1 MIAHLDHISL
11 EHAVNQAELFG
22 AHDPFFSNYHNFL
35 SLAEYPG
42 KGEKEKRHGYRRGVG
57 GDGWHAG
64 ERAIQHT
71 LLGDRERP
79 RDNPTFHGLAPSY
92 GYRVQNSPLVA
103 FGTLDRAGRPWTT
116 IWGGEAGFCRP
127 VAQGVLGVRGATVD
141 ARYDPVLGALFGGG
155 EGDEDGGIQ
164 DGEVVRPEGGKVMSG
179 LSIDLETRDRVK
191 LAGRLV
197 AGAVSLTAQDGALAD
212 LQMAFQVTESL
223 GNCPKYLN
231 KKHIVPHVPRPQLVS
246 QGQDLPLPD
255 EAIELVHKA
264 DLFFIS
270 SKHGIANNEIE
281 AESMDTNHRG
291 GPAGL
296 LRVFRNDASSEGGVA
311 LVYPEY
317 SGNRLYQTLGNLQT
331 DPAVGLAI
339 PDFETGDVL
348 YLTGRASIL
357 VGDKAAAYLPRC
369 KLALRIDVQEHRFV
383 RDGLP
388 FRGSVIDYSP
398 YNPPVRRLVTERDPL
413 GGASSS
419 TDEAGLGT
427 ARLVARE
434 EITPTIS
441 RYVFQLSLSPN
452 RATTP
457 ASHHPQT
464 PLWHPGQHVT
474 LDFGPELDHGW
485 SHMRDDDPQSLNDDF
500 VRTFTISSTTTT
512 IPPSDIPIEFEITA
526 RRHGPATGL
535 LAKWNLR
542 VPLSLPV
549 LGFGGEEA
557 FRLPILA
564 QAVAENSGEE
574 NSERKTTSIFVAG
587 GVGITPLMA
596 QAKGVLQ
603 STSLSGY
610 GRGGDE
616 TPLLPLKVLWS
627 LRGEDLGLAVKVI
640 ERDPGLGKDGV
651 TTLFVTGSSSNDDS
665 GGAKEVAEQQ
675 QQKLNIA
682 RLEEMGVVIKTGR
695 MERDDVLGIA
705 AGGKRR
711 FFCCTGPEL
720 MKRLLQWTE
729 GEDVVFESFQY

>member
-1 MIAHLDHISL
+1 MAT
-11 EHAVNQAELFG
+11 AVASG
-22 AHDPFFSNYHNFL
+22 
-35 SLAEYPG
+35 
-42 KGEKEKRHGYRRGVG
+42 G

-71 LLGDRERP
+71 LLGDRDRP

-103 FGTLDRAGRPWTT
+103 FGALDRAGRPWTT

-127 VAQGVLGVRGATVD
+127 VAQGVLGVRGAAVD
-141 ARYDPVLGALFGGG
+141 ARHDPVLNALLGGDG
-155 EGDEDGGIQ
+155 DGGIQ
-164 DGEVVRPEGGKVMSG
+164 DDEVVRPEGGKVMSG

-231 KKHIVPHVPRPQLVS
+231 KKHIVPHIPRPQLMS
-246 QGQDLPLPD
+246 QGLHLALSD
-255 EAIELVHKA
+255 EAIELVYKA

-270 SKHGIANNEIE
+270 SKHGATSNGSET
-281 AESMDTNHRG
+281 ESMDTNHRG

-296 LRVFRNDASSEGGVA
+296 LRVFRNESGASSDEGVA

-317 SGNRLYQTLGNLQT
+317 SGNRLYQTLGNLQM

-357 VGDKAAAYLPRC
+357 VGDKAAAYLPRS
-369 KLALRIDVQEHRFV
+369 KLAVRIDVQEHRFV
-383 RDGLP
+383 KDGLP

-398 YNPPVRRLVTERDPL
+398 YNPPARRLVTEKALP
-413 GGASSS
+413 GGGSN
-419 TDEAGLGT
+419 TDEAGLCT

-452 RATTP
+452 YAATTP
-457 ASHHPQT
+457 VNHSQA

-500 VRTFTISSTTTT
+500 VRTFTISSST
-512 IPPSDIPIEFEITA
+512 IPPSPPSSFSSDPIEFEITS
-526 RRHGPATGL
+526 RRHGPSTGL

-542 VPLSLPV
+542 VPLELPV

-557 FRLPILA
+557 FRLPMLT
-564 QAVAENSGEE
+564 QAAENRGEE
-574 NSERKTTSIFVAG
+574 NPAHKTTSIFVAG

-596 QAKGVLQ
+596 QAQGVL
-603 STSLSGY
+603 SSLSDY
-610 GRGGDE
+610 GGGD
-616 TPLLPLKVLWS
+616 TPLPLKVLWS
-627 LRGEDLGLAVKVI
+627 LRREDLALAVKVV
-640 ERDPGLGKDGV
+640 EKDPGLGKNGA
-651 TTLFVTGSSSNDDS
+651 TTLFVTGSPGGGGS
-665 GGAKEVAEQQ
+665 GGTKETAEQQ
-675 QQKLNIA
+675 HQQKLDMA
-682 RLEEMGVVIKTGR
+682 RLEEMGVVVKTGR
-695 MERDDVLGIA
+695 MERDDVLGATA
-705 AGGKRR
+705 AGGRKRR

-720 MKRLLQWTE
+720 VKRLLQWTE

>member
-1 MIAHLDHISL
+1 MAT
-11 EHAVNQAELFG
+11 AVATG
-22 AHDPFFSNYHNFL
+22 A
-35 SLAEYPG
+35 
-42 KGEKEKRHGYRRGVG
+42 
-57 GDGWHAG
+57 DGWHAG

-103 FGTLDRAGRPWTT
+103 FGALDRAGRPWTT

-127 VAQGVLGVRGATVD
+127 VAQGVLGVRGTAVD
-141 ARYDPVLGALFGGG
+141 AQYDPVLNTLFG
-155 EGDEDGGIQ
+155 EGAGGIQ

-231 KKHIVPHVPRPQLVS
+231 KKRIVPHVPRPQLLS
-246 QGQDLPLPD
+246 QGQHQPLPD

-270 SKHGIANNEIE
+270 SKHGAPAGSNESSSSE

-296 LRVFRNDASSEGGVA
+296 VRVFRNDASEGVA

-317 SGNRLYQTLGNLQT
+317 SGNRLYQTLGNLQA
-331 DPAVGLAI
+331 DPAVGLAV
-339 PDFETGDVL
+339 PDFATGDVL

-357 VGDKAAAYLPRC
+357 VGDRAAAYLPRC
-369 KLALRIDVQEHRFV
+369 KLAVRIDVRDHRFV

-388 FRGSVIDYSP
+388 FRGSVVDYSP
-398 YNPPVRRLVTERDPL
+398 YNPPVRRLVSEKAAPG
-413 GGASSS
+413 GGASS

-427 ARLVARE
+427 ARLVSRE

-441 RYVFQLSLSPN
+441 RYLFQLSLSPN
-452 RATTP
+452 RA
-457 ASHHPQT
+457 AAAQHQQA

-500 VRTFTISSTTTT
+500 VRTFTVSSSHA
-512 IPPSDIPIEFEITA
+512 PPFSSPSSSDEPIEFEITV

-535 LAKWNLR
+535 LAKWNPR
-542 VPLSLPV
+542 VPLELPV

-564 QAVAENSGEE
+564 QAAENS
-574 NSERKTTSIFVAG
+574 NAKNPAHKTT
-587 GVGITPLMA
+587 T
-596 QAKGVLQ
+596 
-603 STSLSGY
+603 
-610 GRGGDE
+610 
-616 TPLLPLKVLWS
+616 LPLKVLWS
-627 LRGEDLGLAVKVI
+627 LRSEDLALAVKVV
-640 ERDPGLGKDGV
+640 EKDPGLGKDGA
-651 TTLFVTGSSSNDDS
+651 TTLFVTGSPGGGDRDS
-665 GGAKEVAEQQ
+665 GGAEETAEQQ
-675 QQKLNIA
+675 QHKLNVA
-682 RLEEMGVVIKTGR
+682 RLKEMGVVVKMGR
-695 MERDDVLGIA
+695 MGRDDVLGTA
-705 AGGKRR
+705 AAATGGKSGESKRR

>member
-1 MIAHLDHISL
+1 MAIRPIGFRSAFAPTRQCGAVAAQISASL

-22 AHDPFFSNYHNFL
+22 AGNPYFSNYYYD
-35 SLAEYPG
+35 SDYS
-42 KGEKEKRHGYRRGVG
+42 G
-57 GDGWHAG
+57 GDEVVMATAVASGGWHAG
-64 ERAIQHT
+64 ERTIQQT
-71 LLGDRERP
+71 LLGNRERP
-79 RDNPTFHGLAPSY
+79 RDNPTFPGLGPSY
-92 GYRVQNSPLVA
+92 GFRVQNSPLVA
-103 FGTLDRAGRPWTT
+103 FGALDRAGRPWAA
-116 IWGGEAGFCRP
+116 IWGGESGFCRP
-127 VAQGVLGVRGATVD
+127 VAQGVLGVRGTAVD
-141 ARYDPVLGALFGGG
+141 ARYDPVLMALFGEGG
-155 EGDEDGGIQ
+155 GGIQ
-164 DGEVVRPEGGKVMSG
+164 DGEVVRPETAKVMSG

-191 LAGRLV
+191 LAGRLI

-231 KKHIVPHVPRPQLVS
+231 KKRIVPHVPRPQLAS
-246 QGQDLPLPD
+246 QGLGLPLSD

-270 SKHGIANNEIE
+270 SKHGASNGSQ
-281 AESMDTNHRG
+281 ESMDTNHRG

-296 LRVFRNDASSEGGVA
+296 LRVFRNNDASSSEEGGVT

-331 DPAVGLAI
+331 DPSVGLAI

-357 VGDKAAAYLPRC
+357 IGDKAAAYLPRT
-369 KLALRIDVQEHRFV
+369 KLAVRIDVQEARFV
-383 RDGLP
+383 KDGLP

-398 YNPPVRRLVTERDPL
+398 YNPPVRRLAAEI
-413 GGASSS
+413 GSGA
-419 TDEAGLGT
+419 TNDEATGLGT

-441 RYVFQLSLSPN
+441 RYAFQLSLSSPPSS
-452 RATTP
+452 ASSSKP
-457 ASHHPQT
+457 AA

-500 VRTFTISSTTTT
+500 VRTFTVSSSSV
-512 IPPSDIPIEFEITA
+512 PSSSSSSSVPIEFEITV
-526 RRHGPATGL
+526 RRHGPATGM
-535 LAKWNLR
+535 LAKWNMR
-542 VPLSLPV
+542 VPLELPI

-557 FRLPILA
+557 FRLPLLM
-564 QAVAENSGEE
+564 QAAGNEAKDHATQ
-574 NSERKTTSIFVAG
+574 KTTSVFVAG

-596 QAKGVLQ
+596 QASGVL
-603 STSLSGY
+603 LSSPTDLG
-610 GRGGDE
+610 GGDD
-616 TPLLPLKVLWS
+616 TPLPLTVLWS
-627 LRGEDLGLAVKVI
+627 LRRDDLALAVKVV
-640 ERDPGLGKDGV
+640 EKDPGLGKDGI
-651 TTLFVTGSSSNDDS
+651 TTLFVTGAVEDEEE
-665 GGAKEVAEQQ
+665 AQRHV
-675 QQKLNIA
+675 A
-682 RLEEMGVVIKTGR
+682 RLEEMGVVVKMGR
-695 MERDDVLGIA
+695 MGRDNVLGA
-705 AGGKRR
+705 ASGGRFGENKRR

>member
-1 MIAHLDHISL
+1 MAT
-11 EHAVNQAELFG
+11 AVT
-22 AHDPFFSNYHNFL
+22 S
-35 SLAEYPG
+35 
-42 KGEKEKRHGYRRGVG
+42 G

-127 VAQGVLGVRGATVD
+127 VAQGVQGVLGVRGAAVD
-141 ARYDPVLGALFGGG
+141 ARYDPVLDALFGGG
-155 EGDEDGGIQ
+155 EGTGGIQ

-231 KKHIVPHVPRPQLVS
+231 KKRIVPHVPRPQLLS

-270 SKHGIANNEIE
+270 SKHGTANNGSE

-296 LRVFRNDASSEGGVA
+296 LRVFRNDASSSEGGVA

-369 KLALRIDVQEHRFV
+369 KLAVRIDVQEHRFV

-398 YNPPVRRLVTERDPL
+398 YNPPVRRLVAEKAPP
-413 GGASSS
+413 GGSGSA

-427 ARLVARE
+427 ARLVTRE
-434 EITPTIS
+434 EITPAIS
-441 RYVFQLSLSPN
+441 RY
-452 RATTP
+452 
-457 ASHHPQT
+457 
-464 PLWHPGQHVT
+464 HVT

-500 VRTFTISSTTTT
+500 MRTFTISSSR
-512 IPPSDIPIEFEITA
+512 IPPSSPSSADPIEFEITA

-557 FRLPILA
+557 FRLPMLA
-564 QAVAENSGEE
+564 QATKNSTNENPEHE
-574 NSERKTTSIFVAG
+574 TTSVFVAG

-603 STSLSGY
+603 SLPPSDYVG
-610 GRGGDE
+610 GGGDP
-616 TPLLPLKVLWS
+616 TPLPPLKVLWS
-627 LRGEDLGLAVKVI
+627 LRREDLGLAVKVV
-640 ERDPGLGKDGV
+640 ERDPGLGRDGV
-651 TTLFVTGSSSNDDS
+651 TTLFMTGSPGIDGS
-665 GGAKEVAEQQ
+665 GGAKEIAEQQ
-675 QQKLNIA
+675 QQKLDIA

-695 MERDDVLGIA
+695 MERDDVLGAAA
-705 AGGKRR
+705 AGDKSR